1 MWLEA
6 VEFDATLSS
15 SASSSETLTT
25 EKWFCSAGAI
35 QVLLCA

>member
-1 MWLEA
+1 MWLET

-15 SASSSETLTT
+15 SASPSETLAT
-25 EKWFCSAGAI
+25 EKWFCSAFAV